1 MKRKGNNKK
10 GSLPDF
16 IRYIRGEMTK
26 REENVFQR
34 QLQKDPFAEEAA
46 EGLSEILPEEA
57 VSDLDKLGSKLK
69 TRIHRRQRFIY
80 YRIAASVAVLMIVS
94 SVFII
99 VNKNKTGKEPL
110 ETTLKKVTL
119 EIPESKGVEEPEEIK
134 STNIIA
140 EPEPEPEPKAEEP
153 VELIEPVKSVTADIT
168 PEIPIE
174 IAEEKQETV
183 IPEKSENL
191 IQTGAKEAERL
202 VSEDRHIQPTA
213 ALPGKAVPATVGGAM
228 KKSEYKET
236 NYSPPEPSD
245 GMESFDLYV
254 EENIRKPL
262 TLPDGQRAVVELNL
276 LVESTGAIDS
286 IQITSSPGI
295 EFSEEAIRLIKEG
308 PEWKPA
314 VENGR
319 AINDEV
325 KIKIVFYK
333 NNDDENLPE

>member
-1 MKRKGNNKK
+1 MKRKSNNK

-69 TRIHRRQRFIY
+69 TRIHSRQRFIY

-99 VNKNKTGKEPL
+99 VNKNKTGEEPL

-119 EIPESKGVEEPEEIK
+119 EIPESKGIEATEEIK

-140 EPEPEPEPKAEEP
+140 EPEPKAEEP
-153 VELIEPVKSVTADIT
+153 VELIEPVKSVAADIA

-202 VSEDRHIQPTA
+202 VSEDRHIQPTV
-213 ALPGKAVPATVGGAM
+213 ALPGKAAPAAVGGAM
-228 KKSEYKET
+228 KKSEYKEI

-245 GMESFDLYV
+245 GMERFDLYV

-286 IQITSSPGI
+286 IQVTSSPGI
-295 EFSEEAIRLIKEG
+295 EFSEEAIRLIREG

-314 VENGR
+314 IENGR
-319 AINDEV
+319 AINNEV
-325 KIKIVFYK
+325 EIKIVFYK
-333 NNDDENLPE
+333 NNDDKNLPE

>member
-1 MKRKGNNKK
+1 MKRKSNNK

-57 VSDLDKLGSKLK
+57 VSDLDKLESKLK

-119 EIPESKGVEEPEEIK
+119 EIPESKGIEATEEIK

-140 EPEPEPEPKAEEP
+140 EPEAESKAEEP
-153 VELIEPVKSVTADIT
+153 VELIEPVKSVAADIT

-174 IAEEKQETV
+174 IAKEKQETV

-191 IQTGAKEAERL
+191 IQTGAKGGERL

-213 ALPGKAVPATVGGAM
+213 ALPGKAAPAAVGDAI
-228 KKSEYKET
+228 KKSEYKEI

-262 TLPDGQRAVVELNL
+262 TLPDGQRVVVELNL
-276 LVESTGAIDS
+276 LIESTGAIDS
-286 IQITSSPGI
+286 IQVTSSPGI

-308 PEWKPA
+308 PKWKPA
-314 VENGR
+314 IENGR
-319 AINDEV
+319 TINGEV

-333 NNDDENLPE
+333 NNDDEHLPE

>member
-1 MKRKGNNKK
+1 MKRKSNIK

-119 EIPESKGVEEPEEIK
+119 EIPESKGIEATEEIK

-140 EPEPEPEPKAEEP
+140 EPEPEPKAEEP

-168 PEIPIE
+168 PEILIE
-174 IAEEKQETV
+174 IAKEKPETV
-183 IPEKSENL
+183 IPEKPENL
-191 IQTGAKEAERL
+191 IQTGAKGGERL
-202 VSEDRHIQPTA
+202 VSEDSHIQPKA
-213 ALPGKAVPATVGGAM
+213 ALPGKAAPAAVGGAM
-228 KKSEYKET
+228 KKSEYKEI

-286 IQITSSPGI
+286 IQVTSSPGI

-319 AINDEV
+319 AINDGV

>member
-1 MKRKGNNKK
+1 MKKMKRKGNNKK

-26 REENVFQR
+26 REENIFQR

-69 TRIHRRQRFIY
+69 TRIHGRQRFTY

-99 VNKNKTGKEPL
+99 VNKNKTGEEPL

-119 EIPESKGVEEPEEIK
+119 EIPESKGIEATEKIK

-140 EPEPEPEPKAEEP
+140 EPEPKAEEP
-153 VELIEPVKSVTADIT
+153 VELIEPVKSVAADIA

-213 ALPGKAVPATVGGAM
+213 ALPDKATPTAVGGAM
-228 KKSEYKET
+228 KKSEYKEI

-245 GMESFDLYV
+245 GMKSFDLYV

-276 LVESTGAIDS
+276 LIESTGAIDS
-286 IQITSSPGI
+286 IQVTSSPGI

-314 VENGR
+314 VEDGR
-319 AINDEV
+319 AISDEV